1 MNKFAFQNNARQS
14 HLPASLAAASSL
26 LPLTR
31 YPPRRTPIP
40 RASLHSS
47 PPPLPAPPRIPLF
60 VASSAAFLRLVIPLP
75 PSMRRGTRS
84 LSPPAPPP
92 AQPHNP
98 TFFIPSY
105 QLIRF

>member
-26 LPLTR
+26 LPL
-31 YPPRRTPIP
+31 
-40 RASLHSS
+40 
-47 PPPLPAPPRIPLF
+47 PPLPPSSHPYSAGQPAPLGPPIPLF

>member
-26 LPLTR
+26 LPLAREAIPLVSPLFRGPGCT
-31 YPPRRTPIP
+31 PR
-40 RASLHSS
+40 
-47 PPPLPAPPRIPLF
+47 PRIPLF

>member
-26 LPLTR
+26 LPLAR
-31 YPPRRTPIP
+31 YPPRLTPIP
-40 RASLHSS
+40 RASLHPS
-47 PPPLPAPPRIPLF
+47 APPIPLF